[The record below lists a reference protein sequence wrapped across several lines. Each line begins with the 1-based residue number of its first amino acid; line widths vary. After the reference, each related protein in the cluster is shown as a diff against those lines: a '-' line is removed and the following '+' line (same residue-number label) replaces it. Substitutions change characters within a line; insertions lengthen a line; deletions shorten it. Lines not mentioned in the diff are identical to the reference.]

1 VTDAAA
7 KFQRAGIIDYHRGCI
22 TIRDSAGLEAAACE
36 DYKLSREVYDKLYD
50 RYEGS
55 PDWRLSASSRA
66 TKDCPAA
73 QSSNWGS
80 PG

>member
-36 DYKLSREVYDKLYD
+36 DYQLSREAYDKLYD
-50 RYEGS
+50 QYEGS
-55 PDWRLSASSRA
+55 RDWRLPALSRA
-66 TKDCPAA
+66 TKDSAA
-73 QSSNWGS
+73 APSSNRGS